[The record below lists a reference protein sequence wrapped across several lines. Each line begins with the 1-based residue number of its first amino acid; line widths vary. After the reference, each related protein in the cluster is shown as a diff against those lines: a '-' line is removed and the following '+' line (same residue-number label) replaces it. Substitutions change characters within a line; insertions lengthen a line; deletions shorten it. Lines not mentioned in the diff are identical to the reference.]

1 MDSGKGRRHL
11 EGKKHKKKSAGRKNK
26 RKPENP
32 EEPTDA
38 DNATKL
44 AEPEEKRNDIEDPR
58 YEAEKILGHRIKNET
73 EVELMVKWTS
83 CSEPTLVDE
92 STFQQDCPH
101 VLYHY
106 WKTTGTREK
115 ATGINSLFHAFRIL
129 DWRAKGKLLFLVQ
142 WVGYPPEDST
152 WELAWRVKAFAE
164 EMHMKYL
171 ETHPAARVAWEKK
184 NQTKA

>member
-1 MDSGKGRRHL
+1 M
-11 EGKKHKKKSAGRKNK
+11 
-26 RKPENP
+26 
-32 EEPTDA
+32 
-38 DNATKL
+38 
-44 AEPEEKRNDIEDPR
+44 EDPR
-58 YEAEKILGHRIKNET
+58 YEVEKIVAHRIKNET
-73 EVELMVKWTS
+73 EAELMVKWTG

-92 STFQQDCPH
+92 RQSVPFNKTAH

-106 WKTTGTREK
+106 RKTSGTREK

-129 DWRAKGKLLFLVQ
+129 DWRAKGRLPFLVQ

-164 EMHMKYL
+164 EMHTKYM

-184 NQTKA
+184 NQTGLRNLHAIADPWVDMALAGSCWWPMVLFAILFATKQ